1 MLIYKIILSIEGKMT
16 ITNEEIIQKIKEYR
30 KRSGK
35 TQQDLADLLG
45 KTSASISDLERGKVQ
60 VSASE
65 LSQIADFLNVPINSF
80 FNNVLEDEEI
90 QNVIYTIQE
99 QPKEARLNS
108 FVMVKLY
115 IEIQALSKKILAN
128 PEKEFQ
134 PEELGEIVTK
144 ILTFQAQYKA
154 VTLKLDSI
162 VDGLIQVLNRNGITL
177 PKQ

>member
-1 MLIYKIILSIEGKMT
+1 MT
-16 ITNEEIIQKIKEYR
+16 VTNDEIIQKIKEYR

-35 TQQDLADLLG
+35 TQQELADLLG

-65 LSQIADFLNVPINSF
+65 LSQIADFLSVPINSF

-108 FVMVKLY
+108 FNTIKLFL
-115 IEIQALSKKILAN
+115 EIQALSKKIIEN
-128 PEKEFQ
+128 PKKEFM

-144 ILTFQAQYKA
+144 ILSFQAQYKA
-154 VTLKLDSI
+154 MTSKLDSTI
-162 VDGLIQVLNRNGITL
+162 DGLIQVLKDHGITL
-177 PKQ
+177 PKT